1 MKSDL
6 IENPC
11 PVCRQPSRSCG
22 HTTADLR
29 AYYAQCRELRRAA
42 KDALPPAEPVRH
54 HPVPASG
61 PEVFADRGDAT
72 GLVVV
77 PVAGRLL
84 KMRSTAPEHP
94 TRTLTDAEYC
104 GQPTPP
110 KDAA

>member
-1 MKSDL
+1 MTSDL

-29 AYYAQCRELRRAA
+29 AYHAKCRALRRAA
-42 KDALPPAEPVRH
+42 LAASPPARPVRH
-54 HPVPASG
+54 HPVPARG
-61 PEVFADRGDAT
+61 PAVFPDRGDAT

-77 PVAGRLL
+77 PVDGRLL
-84 KMRSTAPEHP
+84 KMRSTAPKHP
-94 TRTLTDAEYC
+94 VRDLTDAEYC

-110 KDAA
+110 KPAA